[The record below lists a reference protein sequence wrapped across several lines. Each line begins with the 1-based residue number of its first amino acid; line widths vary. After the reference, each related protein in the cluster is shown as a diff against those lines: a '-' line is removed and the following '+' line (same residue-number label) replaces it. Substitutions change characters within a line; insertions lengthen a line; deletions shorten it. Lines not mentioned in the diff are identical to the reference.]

1 MRSVF
6 RFKQFNLEQAGDVFK
21 LTTDATLLA
30 ALLDLDIEKGFFR
43 NCLEIGTGTGVI
55 SLMLAQR
62 FHEMWFD
69 SIDIN
74 PSACVLASRNVSNS
88 KFRPRIKVF
97 QSDFLKWNSSDL
109 YDLIV
114 TNPPYFDQS
123 TVSTKSQEIAI
134 ARHQIGLV
142 YLDLITRSSNM
153 LRKGGLF
160 HMIFPFRYEDCVRSI
175 IGDTGLEISKS
186 IYIMHHEK
194 AKPKNMI
201 ITAMKISSGSKEKS
215 LAEKTIQ
222 FKLRKSSGEFSE
234 EYKTVLKD
242 FLLAF

>member
-1 MRSVF
+1 
-6 RFKQFNLEQAGDVFK
+6 
-21 LTTDATLLA
+21 
-30 ALLDLDIEKGFFR
+30 
-43 NCLEIGTGTGVI
+43 
-55 SLMLAQR
+55 
-62 FHEMWFD
+62 
-69 SIDIN
+69 
-74 PSACVLASRNVSNS
+74 
-88 KFRPRIKVF
+88 
-97 QSDFLKWNSSDL
+97 
-109 YDLIV
+109 
-114 TNPPYFDQS
+114 
-123 TVSTKSQEIAI
+123 
-134 ARHQIGLV
+134 
-142 YLDLITRSSNM
+142 
-153 LRKGGLF
+153 
-160 HMIFPFRYEDCVRSI
+160 MIFPFRYEDCVRSI

>member
-97 QSDFLKWNSSDL
+97 
-109 YDLIV
+109 
-114 TNPPYFDQS
+114 
-123 TVSTKSQEIAI
+123 
-134 ARHQIGLV
+134 
-142 YLDLITRSSNM
+142 
-153 LRKGGLF
+153 
-160 HMIFPFRYEDCVRSI
+160 SI
-175 IGDTGLEISKS
+175 
-186 IYIMHHEK
+186 
-194 AKPKNMI
+194 
-201 ITAMKISSGSKEKS
+201 
-215 LAEKTIQ
+215 
-222 FKLRKSSGEFSE
+222 
-234 EYKTVLKD
+234 
-242 FLLAF
+242 